1 MTYTRRIR
9 SDSTHSASAVAP
21 LETAT
26 VPPSSVTTATIPSS
40 ATTTP
45 PSASV
50 IPNTDPFPPCAPCSA
65 SHTASTLFGHLR
77 VCNVAL
83 VHEKMRIA
91 SIVLVDE
98 KENEMGDE
106 WCATQPTLV

>member
-1 MTYTRRIR
+1 MTYTRRTR

-50 IPNTDPFPPCAPCSA
+50 IPNTDPFPPCAPGSA
-65 SHTASTLFGHLR
+65 SHTAVDFVRAPSGNKFRAYAYINTIG
-77 VCNVAL
+77 CL
-83 VHEKMRIA
+83 VWSNYLIDIQTKQ
-91 SIVLVDE
+91 S
-98 KENEMGDE
+98 
-106 WCATQPTLV
+106 Q